1 MKRVG
6 HCLFSL
12 GLLVLVPAQAQE
24 RVLLTPD
31 SGHLLAEQTS
41 GASQGQLQ
49 ALREQAIEFGRV
61 RVIVGLRTPFG
72 AEGHLAAATVAEQ
85 RNEIQVMQTE
95 VLNLLPASALADGN
109 VTRFDTIPFFA
120 ISLTPEELDILR
132 DVPEVI
138 SIQEDKMS
146 EPTLN
151 YSVPHIG
158 GEIAWGQGFS
168 GAGQTVAVLDSGVDK
183 NHPFLAGKVVAE
195 ACYSTANASQGIA
208 SLCPGGVSSST
219 APGSGMHCTLPGCD
233 HGTHV
238 AGIVAGKGAS
248 FSGVAK
254 DANLIAMQVFSK
266 LTNSQDCGGSAPC
279 TRTLTSDWIKG
290 LERVLALK
298 NSFSIAAVN
307 MSIGGGR
314 YDSQSTCDNAN
325 LAAKAAIDNL
335 RSVGIPTIVSS
346 GNDLSLDSLRS
357 PACISS
363 AISVGSTWARSG
375 EKWDECF
382 DLVDIASTPDDIT
395 CFSNSAPFL
404 NLLAPGSNIYSSV
417 SGGAYAFKSGT
428 SMAAPHVAG
437 AWAVLKQRQPTAD
450 VSTLLRALTLTGT
463 YIFDF
468 RNEVSKPRINVDQAL
483 QYLSGTSAPQLYSAV
498 LPYARATQ
506 AGKTVTAFANAP
518 NVGAVAGENCAPS
531 LPVGAPG
538 TFSYQATNA
547 SNQLIGTPDT
557 PVTIPPGSTQNFLI
571 AVTPY
576 QTFPEVELPIIIQC
590 ANSAPAPVFYGV
602 NTFVLS
608 SYASPSPDLV
618 AIGVTPS
625 NDGVVRLPSNT
636 GTGFFSTAAV
646 NIGTGGLIEAVASDL
661 GRGLPLTLQL
671 CETKANGETII
682 CGNNLTRTV
691 TANETLYYTIFVT
704 GTGKRIPFDP
714 AVNRLFLVL
723 RGASGLYGATNV
735 AVMAP

>member
-1 MKRVG
+1 MTRVSR
-6 HCLFSL
+6 CLFAL
-12 GLLVLVPAQAQE
+12 GLFALVPAQAQE

-31 SGHLLAEQTS
+31 SGQTLEEQTS
-41 GASQGQLQ
+41 AASQGQLQ

-85 RNEIQVMQTE
+85 RNEIQAMQAQ
-95 VLNLLPASALADGN
+95 VLSLLPDAARSAGN
-109 VTRFDTIPFFA
+109 VTRFDTIPFM
-120 ISLTPEELDILR
+120 SLTVTPEELDILQQA
-132 DVPEVI
+132 PEVI
-138 SIQEDKMS
+138 SIQEDKTS

-158 GEIAWGQGFS
+158 GDIAWGQGYS

-183 NHPFLAGKVVAE
+183 NHPFLAGKVVSE
-195 ACYSTANASQGIA
+195 ACYSTANASQGIQ
-208 SLCPGGVSSST
+208 SLCPGGVTSST

-238 AGIVAGKGAS
+238 AGIVAGKGDS

-266 LTNSQDCGGSAPC
+266 LTNSQACGGPASC
-279 TRTLTSDWIKG
+279 HRTFTSDWIKG
-290 LERVLALK
+290 LERVLVLK

-307 MSIGGGR
+307 MSLGGSR
-314 YDSQSTCDNAN
+314 YYNQSACDADN

-335 RSVGIPTIVSS
+335 RSVGIATIIAS
-346 GNDLSLDSLRS
+346 GNNGYPDSLS
-357 PACISS
+357 FPACISS
-363 AISVGSTWARSG
+363 AVSVGSTWARAGESYSG
-375 EKWDECF
+375 VCF
-382 DLVDIASTPDDIT
+382 EFNSKLDQIS

-404 NLLAPGSNIYSSV
+404 NLLAPGSNINSSV
-417 SGGAYAFKSGT
+417 PGGTYALLSGT

-437 AWAVLKQRQPTAD
+437 AWAVLKQQQPSGD
-450 VSTLLRALTLTGT
+450 VTTLLDALTHTGT
-463 YIFDF
+463 YIM
-468 RNEVSKPRINVDQAL
+468 EPLYGVSKPRINLDQAL
-483 QYLSGTSAPQLYSAV
+483 QYLSNTPAPKLYSAV

-506 AGKTVTAFANAP
+506 VGKTVTAFANAM

-531 LPVGAPG
+531 LPVGTPG
-538 TFSYQATNA
+538 TFSYQTTDA
-547 SNQLIGTPDT
+547 SNQLTGNPDT
-557 PVTIPPGSTQNFLI
+557 PANIPAGSTQNFLI
-571 AVTPY
+571 ALTPSM
-576 QTFPEVELPIIIQC
+576 TFPVVELPILIKC
-590 ANSAPAPVFYGV
+590 TNSTAAPVFYGV
-602 NTFVLS
+602 NSFLLS
-608 SYASPSPDLV
+608 SYASPTPDMV

-625 NDGVVRLPSNT
+625 SDGVVRLPSNT

-646 NIGTGGLIEAVASDL
+646 NIGSGGLIEAVATDL
-661 GRGLPLTLQL
+661 GRGLPVTLQL
-671 CETKANGETII
+671 CETKATGETII

-704 GTGKRIPFDP
+704 GTGKTIPFDP

-723 RGASGLYGATNV
+723 GSASGLYGATNV
-735 AVMAP
+735 AVTAP

>member
-31 SGHLLAEQTS
+31 SGHPLAEQTS

-85 RNEIQVMQTE
+85 RNEIQAMQTE

-120 ISLTPEELDILR
+120 ISVTPEELDILR
-132 DVPEVI
+132 DAPEVI

-151 YSVPHIG
+151 YSVSHIG

-219 APGSGMHCTLPGCD
+219 APGSGMPCTLPGCD

-238 AGIVAGKGAS
+238 AGIVAGKSDS

-254 DANLIAMQVFSK
+254 DANLIAMQVFRK
-266 LTNSQDCGGSAPC
+266 ITNSQICGGSATC
-279 TRTLTSDWIKG
+279 TLTSASDWIKG

-314 YDSQSTCDNAN
+314 YDSQSACDNAN

-335 RSVGIPTIVSS
+335 RSLGIPTIISS
-346 GNDLSLDSLRS
+346 GNNGYLNALSF

-363 AISVGSTWARSG
+363 AVSVGSTWARAG
-375 EKWDECF
+375 ENWFGSCF
-382 DLVDIASTPDDIT
+382 DLNSKLDQIS
-395 CFSNSAPFL
+395 CFSNSAGFL
-404 NLLAPGSNIYSSV
+404 NLLAPGSQIDSSV
-417 SGGAYAFKSGT
+417 PGGTYALMSGT

-437 AWAVLKQRQPTAD
+437 AWAVLKQQQPTAD
-450 VSTLLRALTLTGT
+450 VPTVLNAITNTAT
-463 YIFDF
+463 YIFDS
-468 RNEVSKPRINVDQAL
+468 RNGVSKPRINVDQAVQL
-483 QYLSGTSAPQLYSAV
+483 LSDSPHPQLYSAV

-506 AGKTVTAFANAP
+506 AGKTVTAFANAI
-518 NVGAVAGENCAPS
+518 NVGSVTGVNCAPS
-531 LPVGAPG
+531 LPVSSPGA
-538 TFSYQATNA
+538 FSYQTTNA

-557 PVTIPPGSTQNFLI
+557 PVTIPPGGTQNFLI
-571 AVTPY
+571 ALTPS
-576 QTFPEVELPIIIQC
+576 QTFPVVELPILIKC
-590 ANSAPAPVFYGV
+590 TNSAAAPVFYGV
-602 NTFVLS
+602 NTFGLS
-608 SYASPSPDLV
+608 SYASPTPDMV
-618 AIGVTPS
+618 AIGVTPT
-625 NDGVVRLPSNT
+625 NDGVVSLPSNT
-636 GTGFFSTAAV
+636 ATGLFSTAAV
-646 NIGTGGLIEAVASDL
+646 NIGTGGLIEAVATDL

-691 TANETLYYTIFVT
+691 TANETLYYTIFAT
-704 GTGKRIPFDP
+704 GTGQSIPLDP

-723 RGASGLYGATNV
+723 RGASGLYGATNA